1 MSCPAA
7 GGAAAQLS
15 RRGGG
20 SGSAGDAG
28 GFVWL
33 LAEAKC
39 KPCRCLVARTHDA
52 DCPGGGGGGGWGRMA
67 LEEGSRR
74 FVNVPALDTSNKNS
88 SALLSHPLLALG
100 WHQTLLTAQRWALFL
115 WLSSGWRV
123 GRLGSSSGQMHPRA
137 WRSLCEG
144 QDIFFSS
151 LMEKGVKWWKKV
163 HEERSALSPG
173 PC

>member
-7 GGAAAQLS
+7 GRAAAQLS

-52 DCPGGGGGGGWGRMA
+52 DCPGGGGGGWGRMA
-67 LEEGSRR
+67 LEEGSCR

-100 WHQTLLTAQRWALFL
+100 WHQTLLTAQHWALFL
-115 WLSSGWRV
+115 WLSSGWWV
-123 GRLGSSSGQMHPRA
+123 GRLGSSSGQIHPHA

-151 LMEKGVKWWKKV
+151 LTEKGVKWWKKV
-163 HEERSALSPG
+163 REEHSALSPA

>member
-7 GGAAAQLS
+7 GRAAAQLS

-52 DCPGGGGGGGWGRMA
+52 DCPGGGGGGWGRMA

-123 GRLGSSSGQMHPRA
+123 GRLGSSSGQIHPRA

-144 QDIFFSS
+144 QDVFFSS

-163 HEERSALSPG
+163 REEHSALSPA
-173 PC
+173 PS

>member
-1 MSCPAA
+1 MSCPAT

-52 DCPGGGGGGGWGRMA
+52 DCPGGGGGGWGRMA

-123 GRLGSSSGQMHPRA
+123 GRLGSSSGQIHPHA

-163 HEERSALSPG
+163 REERSALSPA

>member
-7 GGAAAQLS
+7 GRAAAQLS
-15 RRGGG
+15 RQGGG
-20 SGSAGDAG
+20 SGSAWDAG

-52 DCPGGGGGGGWGRMA
+52 DCPGGGGGWGRMA

-88 SALLSHPLLALG
+88 SALLSRPLLAPG
-100 WHQTLLTAQRWALFL
+100 WHETFLTAQCWALFGAL
-115 WLSSGWRV
+115 VRVAGGVLSA
-123 GRLGSSSGQMHPRA
+123 RA
-137 WRSLCEG
+137 LEQQQVW
-144 QDIFFSS
+144 
-151 LMEKGVKWWKKV
+151 
-163 HEERSALSPG
+163 
-173 PC
+173 